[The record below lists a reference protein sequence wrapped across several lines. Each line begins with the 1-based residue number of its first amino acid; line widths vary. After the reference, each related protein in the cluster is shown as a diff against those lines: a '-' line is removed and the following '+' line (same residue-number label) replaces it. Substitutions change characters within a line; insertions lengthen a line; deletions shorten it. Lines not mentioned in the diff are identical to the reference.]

1 MKYANSESKD
11 NTMNIQ
17 NAQTPSRLALK
28 LSQRR
33 RLSGESANRC
43 RSGGT
48 ASPIGACA
56 VVSGTVMVVRSS
68 SSHLP
73 GLEVDAR
80 INPGVGEVRQQVH
93 QQPDQR
99 QNVKRGEYY
108 RVVAVEHALEA
119 EQADAV
125 EREYGLDQE
134 RAGKKR
140 VHERAGEAGDHDQH
154 GVAEDVPI
162 EHLALGA
169 ALGARGEHVLLADL
183 VEEGVLGQQR
193 HGGEC
198 GKPHGEDRQHEMPE
212 IVEDLSGHRQLRP
225 IVGGQSAQREDIEE
239 RAAGEQNDE
248 QNGEQESR

>member
-1 MKYANSESKD
+1 MNSANND
-11 NTMNIQ
+11 NTNNTMKIQ
-17 NAQTPSRLALK
+17 NAQWPRRLALK
-28 LSQRR
+28 LCQRR
-33 RLSGESANRC
+33 RLSGESAKRC

-56 VVSGTVMVVRSS
+56 VVSGTSMVVRSS

-73 GLEVDAR
+73 GLEVDAW

-99 QNVKRGEYY
+99 HDVKRGEYH

-119 EQADAV
+119 EQPDAV

-134 RAGKKR
+134 RAGKER

-162 EHLALGA
+162 EHLTLGA

-183 VEEGVLGQQR
+183 VEEGVLGEQR
-193 HGGEC
+193 HGREC
-198 GKPHGEDRQHEMPE
+198 VNFFKQKTEYEMPE
-212 IVEDLSGHRQLRP
+212 IVEDLSRDRQLRP
-225 IVGGQSAQREDIEE
+225 IVGGQPAQREDVEE
-239 RAAGEQNDE
+239 RPAGEQNDE
-248 QNGEQESR
+248 